1 MEHTFS
7 LTAGIILLT
16 AAAVI
21 GIYSLTGSPEEE
33 KALSEESGISVS
45 EPAEEKMLLG
55 IFEGR
60 LALFTGESRYPN
72 KVYDFFVRNLPE
84 EDRKLLSSGIEIS
97 SGEELEALLEDYMS

>member
-21 GIYSLTGSPEEE
+21 GIYSFSGFFEEE

-45 EPAEEKMLLG
+45 EKEPEKMLLG
-55 IFEGR
+55 VFEGK
-60 LALFTGESRYPN
+60 LALFIGESPYPN
-72 KVYDFFVRNLPE
+72 TVYDFFVRNLPE
-84 EDRKLLSSGIEIS
+84 EDRKLLSCGIEIYS
-97 SGEELEALLEDYMS
+97 EEQLFALLEDYMS